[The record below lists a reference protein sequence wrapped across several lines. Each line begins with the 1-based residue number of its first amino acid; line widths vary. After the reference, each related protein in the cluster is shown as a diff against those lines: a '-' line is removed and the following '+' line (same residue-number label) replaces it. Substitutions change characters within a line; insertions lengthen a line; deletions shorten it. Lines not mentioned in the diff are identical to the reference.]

1 MHGAASARAPPDIA
15 VPFILCR
22 KSPAFTPA
30 STSESAPNEESEESD
45 RDPPSDASIR

>member
-1 MHGAASARAPPDIA
+1 MHGAMSVGAPSDSP
-15 VPFILCR
+15 VPFILRR